1 MPRLPAAKWSAT
13 VRDIVRL
20 VVSYCKRHV
29 VKGRVHVN
37 EVEGGLEVVVFVEER
52 GPMTQ
57 AARAHAEGDDG
68 SL

>member
-1 MPRLPAAKWSAT
+1 
-13 VRDIVRL
+13 VRDIVRV

-57 AARAHAEGDDG
+57 ASREPASRKVDAPSE
-68 SL
+68 